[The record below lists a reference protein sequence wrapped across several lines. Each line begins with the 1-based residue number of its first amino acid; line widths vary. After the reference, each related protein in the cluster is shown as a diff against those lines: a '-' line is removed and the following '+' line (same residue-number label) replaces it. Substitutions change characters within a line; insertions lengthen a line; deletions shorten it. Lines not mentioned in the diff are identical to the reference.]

1 MRYLKKYG
9 FKNYIISTHYLPD
22 VIKEYFNMKK
32 IDYEEVHSV
41 DGNIISKLVCL
52 IYLLE

>member
-1 MRYLKKYG
+1 
-9 FKNYIISTHYLPD
+9 
-22 VIKEYFNMKK
+22 MKK

-52 IYLLE
+52 IYLLDYTTIYLAILSKIDPSPVIAIDFIKSKL